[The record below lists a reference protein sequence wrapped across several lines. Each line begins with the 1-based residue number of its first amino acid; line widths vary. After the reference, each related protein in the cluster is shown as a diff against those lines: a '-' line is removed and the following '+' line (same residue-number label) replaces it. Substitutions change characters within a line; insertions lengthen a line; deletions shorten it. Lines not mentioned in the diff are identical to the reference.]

1 MAITRLR
8 QQGGAVVVTIPS
20 DVAAVTGWS
29 VGIKLDV
36 KTSGDGISIKPAG
49 RIARGRKS
57 LSELLQGID
66 ETEVRTFN
74 EATADDLNSH
84 PVGNEVI

>member
-20 DVAAVTGWS
+20 DVATVMGWS
-29 VGIKLDV
+29 VGMKLDI
-36 KTSGDGISIKPAG
+36 KSSGDTISIKPAE

-57 LSELLQGID
+57 LSELLQSID
-66 ETEVRTFN
+66 ETEIRAFN
-74 EATADDLNSH
+74 EAIADDLNSP

>member
-20 DVAAVTGWS
+20 EVATVMGWS
-29 VGIKLDV
+29 VGMTLDIKP
-36 KTSGDGISIKPAG
+36 SGDTISIKPVG

-66 ETEVRTFN
+66 ETEVQTFN
-74 EATADDLNSH
+74 EATADELNSH
-84 PVGNEVI
+84 PVGHEVI

>member
-1 MAITRLR
+1 MIND
-8 QQGGAVVVTIPS
+8 VYVIYTILYN
-20 DVAAVTGWS
+20 DVATVMGWS
-29 VGIKLDV
+29 VGMTLDI
-36 KTSGDGISIKPAG
+36 TPSGDTISIKPTG

-66 ETEVRTFN
+66 ETEIQTFN
-74 EATADDLNSH
+74 EATADDINSH

>member
-1 MAITRLR
+1 MLITGLR
-8 QQGGAVVVTIPS
+8 QQGGAV
-20 DVAAVTGWS
+20 
-29 VGIKLDV
+29 GIKLDV
-36 KTSGDGISIKPAG
+36 KSSGDGISIKSAG
-49 RIARGRKS
+49 SIARGRKS

-74 EATADDLNSH
+74 EATADYLNSH

>member
-20 DVAAVTGWS
+20 DVAAATGWS

-36 KTSGDGISIKPAG
+36 KTSGDGISIKPTG

-74 EATADDLNSH
+74 EATGDDLNSH

>member
-20 DVAAVTGWS
+20 EVATVMGWS
-29 VGIKLDV
+29 VGMTLDI
-36 KTSGDGISIKPAG
+36 TPSGDTISIKPAG

-66 ETEVRTFN
+66 ETEVQTFN
-74 EATADDLNSH
+74 EATADELNSH
-84 PVGNEVI
+84 PVGHEVI

>member
-8 QQGGAVVVTIPS
+8 QQGGAVVITIPS
-20 DVAAVTGWS
+20 DVATVMGWS
-29 VGIKLDV
+29 VGMTLDIQP
-36 KTSGDGISIKPAG
+36 SGDTINIKPTG

-66 ETEVRTFN
+66 ETEVRAFN
-74 EATADDLNSH
+74 EVTADDLNSP

>member
-1 MAITRLR
+1 MARTRLR

-20 DVAAVTGWS
+20 DIATVMGWS
-29 VGIKLDV
+29 VGMTLDV
-36 KTSGDGISIKPAG
+36 SSSGDTISIKPAG

-66 ETEVRTFN
+66 ETEVRAFN
-74 EATADDLNSH
+74 EATADDLNSPH
-84 PVGNEVI
+84 VGNE

>member
-1 MAITRLR
+1 MARTRLR

-20 DVAAVTGWS
+20 DIATVMGWS
-29 VGIKLDV
+29 VGMTLDV
-36 KTSGDGISIKPAG
+36 RSSGDTISIKPAG

-66 ETEVRTFN
+66 ETEVRAFN
-74 EATADDLNSH
+74 EATAGDLDSPH
-84 PVGNEVI
+84 VSNEVI